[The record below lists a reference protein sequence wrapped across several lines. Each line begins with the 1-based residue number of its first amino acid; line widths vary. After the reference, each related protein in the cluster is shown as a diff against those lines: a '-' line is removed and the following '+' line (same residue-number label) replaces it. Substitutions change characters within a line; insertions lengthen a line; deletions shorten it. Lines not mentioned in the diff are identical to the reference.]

1 MTAAFMDVQ
10 KNPENVSKYESNP
23 KVKKVM
29 EKLSATL
36 GMGGMGGAPSGMG
49 GAGQGSSA
57 HPPPAASTSSSAH
70 PPPAASTSSSA
81 KPSPSG
87 AAADM
92 DLD

>member
-10 KNPENVSKYESNP
+10 KNPENVKKYEGNP

-49 GAGQGSSA
+49 GAGQR
-57 HPPPAASTSSSAH
+57 SSAH